1 MVAKRILEFFVGC
14 LSMLVFERFNAYRD
28 VLFSF
33 SASGGVFYG
42 VLQPSRGSYYGN
54 RLIFSLLCCYH
65 PLGSLVVQGSERLL
79 KTIIAGNQL
88 LNYYHPARCL
98 QNVAE

>member
-1 MVAKRILEFFVGC
+1 MFAKRILELFVGC

-54 RLIFSLLCCYH
+54 
-65 PLGSLVVQGSERLL
+65 
-79 KTIIAGNQL
+79 
-88 LNYYHPARCL
+88 
-98 QNVAE
+98 